1 MKVQDKRNKVFISHS
16 SGDAGY
22 VKAIVELLE
31 DIGLGREEIICTSVD
46 IYKIPL
52 GKSIYD
58 YLAEQFQNYNL
69 HVLYILSENYYDS
82 VACLNEMGAAWVL
95 KHRYDA
101 ILLPGMRFEDVKG
114 CIDKNQ
120 IGIKLDSEEGEL
132 KYRLYELQKGIAEE
146 FSKQDMNI
154 GKWERKRGEFLEKV
168 KELMVEK
175 VAENGADARRADNKG
190 SEKSLSLEAAVL
202 LAYATE
208 GRGEIFVMRDLG
220 GTHVQ
225 AGIWDFAGNKALSRT
240 VAQWEAVIEELLHLS
255 LIKCTGTKDR
265 IYRVTHHGYEVADVV
280 KKRLGY
286 NESKSPDA
294 YLKMGAEWQWSE

>member
-1 MKVQDKRNKVFISHS
+1 MKVKDKRNKVFVSHS
-16 SGDAGY
+16 SSDVGY

-31 DIGLGREEIICTSVD
+31 DIGLGPGEIICTSVD

-58 YLAEQFQNYNL
+58 YLEEQFQNYNL
-69 HVLYILSENYYDS
+69 YVLFILSENYYDS

-132 KYRLYELQKGIAEE
+132 RHRLNELQKSMAKE
-146 FSKQDMNI
+146 FSKPDMDM
-154 GKWERKRGEFLEKV
+154 GQWERKRGEFLERIRRLMAEEAAKKEADVRKV
-168 KELMVEK
+168 HNKESKE
-175 VAENGADARRADNKG
+175 
-190 SEKSLSLEAAVL
+190 SLSLEAAVL
-202 LAYATE
+202 LTYATE
-208 GRGEIFVMRDLG
+208 DQGEIYVMRDLG

-225 AGIWDFAGNKALSRT
+225 AGIWDFTGNMALPRA
-240 VAQWEAVIEELLHLS
+240 VAQWETAIEELLHLS
-255 LIKCTGTKDR
+255 LIKCTSAKDR
-265 IYRVTHHGYEVADVV
+265 IYRVTHQGYEVADAV

-286 NESKSPDA
+286 NETKSPDE
-294 YLKMGAEWQWSE
+294 YLRMGAEWQWS